1 MGICKLCN
9 EERKLIKKSHII
21 SKFMYQDLYDKNN
34 KPYKFSPNLMA
45 LGDHRKLRPSSG
57 EYDSD
62 LLCEKCDNVVIGK
75 YEYYASKALYGGKLP
90 INESPVFNNYINLQD
105 VEFIHCKN
113 INYNKFKLFL
123 LSILWRAS
131 ISKRNL
137 FSDVDLGIHEDTIRK
152 MIFLN
157 NPKNIDEYPI
167 LLLTYLND
175 ETVYNNIIVQPRI
188 IKEDGRTMYAFIIA
202 GVVYI
207 FHISRNNIPEI
218 FINSTINS
226 NNEMKIL
233 HFPKG
238 RGKNFIERVCS
249 LI

>member
-9 EERKLIKKSHII
+9 EEKKLIKSHII
-21 SKFMYQDLYDKNN
+21 PDFMYKDLYDENHKLN
-34 KPYKFSPNLMA
+34 KFSPDLLA
-45 LGDHRKLRPSSG
+45 SGKKKKERPSLG
-57 EYDSD
+57 EYESG

-75 YEYYASKALYGGKLP
+75 YEYYASKTLYGGKLP
-90 INESPVFNNYINLQD
+90 INESPVFKNYINLQD

-137 FSDVDLGIHEDTIRK
+137 FSDVYLGIHEDTIRK

-157 NPKNIDEYPI
+157 NPKNIDEYPV

-175 ETVYNNIIVQPRI
+175 ETVYKNIIVQPRI

-202 GVVYI
+202 GVVYV

-238 RGKNFIERVCS
+238 RGKNLIERACS